1 MVPEDDAS
9 KAAFQELLS
18 KLESFNDER
27 EKELARLRIEVT
39 RYQAGDFSPTV
50 PGERKSLEVDQVAF
64 EGVSENETHPSSA
77 NDGGESWKRISS
89 VQKAIAAGLSL
100 RELWTSQNIGRSTA
114 YLEEIKDEQL
124 RAAASMS
131 AQADSWEEQMVQ
143 KPAYG
148 FIISPHGPKRVAWD
162 FLSMLLLF
170 YDVVTI
176 PLTAFDPD
184 PTTFTDVMDWITQ
197 IFWTCDIGMSLITGF
212 VQEGWSAART
222 GSSRSCGL
230 SKELIMHRNI
240 SGSQEATDPGSV
252 NRLLRSL
259 RVVRT
264 VRLLRLVKLKRILA
278 MIKDR
283 ITSEAVFI
291 LLNIIRMILMLL
303 LVNHFIAATFY
314 LIGSLGEPS
323 HNWLDAYKM
332 QKFDADLFFRYS
344 TSLHWSLTQFTPAS
358 MDVHP
363 QNVAERC
370 FAIMVLIAG
379 LVLFSSFISSITGSM
394 SQLRNMQAD
403 RSKQFWLLRRYLKQ
417 QKVPMDLCFRVLR
430 YTEYATSTSH
440 DRVPEG
446 RITILSSL
454 TEQLRNELTF
464 YTHYRNLKKHPV
476 FLQVAGMNEARISDV
491 CLQSMSAQTL
501 SSMDLAAGDPLFS
514 LVDASKHMFFIETGA
529 IRYTVHDRDTSKIRR
544 TVADSQAD
552 ADVDPNMS
560 TAAR

>member
-1 MVPEDDAS
+1 
-9 KAAFQELLS
+9 
-18 KLESFNDER
+18 
-27 EKELARLRIEVT
+27 
-39 RYQAGDFSPTV
+39 
-50 PGERKSLEVDQVAF
+50 
-64 EGVSENETHPSSA
+64 
-77 NDGGESWKRISS
+77 
-89 VQKAIAAGLSL
+89 
-100 RELWTSQNIGRSTA
+100 
-114 YLEEIKDEQL
+114 
-124 RAAASMS
+124 
-131 AQADSWEEQMVQ
+131 MVQ
-143 KPAYG
+143 KSPYG
-148 FIISPHGPKRVAWD
+148 FILSPHGPKRVAWD

-176 PLTAFDPD
+176 PLTAYDPE
-184 PTTFTDVMDWITQ
+184 PTTFTDTMDWITQ

-212 VQEGWSAART
+212 VQEGNVNLYPWPIFINYLKT
-222 GSSRSCGL
+222 WFILDLLVCGPDW
-230 SKELIMHRNI
+230 IFTIVNI
-240 SGSQEATDPGSV
+240 SGSQGSTDPGSV

-291 LLNIIRMILMLL
+291 LVNICRMIVMLL

-314 LIGSLGEPS
+314 LIGSLGEPQR
-323 HNWLDAYKM
+323 NWLDEYNM
-332 QKFDADLFFRYS
+332 QKSQADLFFRYS

-403 RSKQFWLLRRYLKQ
+403 KSKQFWLLRRYLKQ

-430 YTEYATSTSH
+430 YIEYATSTSH

-446 RITILSSL
+446 RITILSAL

-476 FLQVAGMNEARISDV
+476 FHQVAGMNEAILNR
-491 CLQSMSAQTL
+491 MSGQTL
-501 SSMDLAAGDPLFS
+501 SSVDLAAGDPLFS
-514 LVDASKHMFFIETGA
+514 LVDASRHMFFIETGG
-529 IRYTVHDRDTSKIRR
+529 IRYTVHEASKKEASKRRMTEILSDGDCDPSLSTVLGKADYLCEVALWSSFQHIGVAQAIAEASVIRIEILPFCEL
-544 TVADSQAD
+544 VQKDSELRELLTLYAHRFVEYMNTNGIEWVEVSFKGAKNFTDEFFQAQ
-552 ADVDPNMS
+552 
-560 TAAR
+560 